1 MELQVMIL
9 DDEYIILDGLCSFP
23 WSDYGYQ
30 VAATA
35 KNGLEGLEKLKN
47 GWTNK
52 LEHIKPDLI
61 LTDVRMP
68 GMDGLDFAERAH
80 EMYPDTVIVIL
91 TGYDSFAYAQKAI
104 SIGVKEYLLKPIDY
118 DELKNMAARLAEEIR
133 AKKEEQQEV
142 RDLQKYFN
150 QSVPELRSKFAG
162 NLLYGRIQGKGV
174 VQEQAK
180 SLKLTIEKYIVCVGR
195 KVVGEKQLHEGD
207 KWIEEFACINIFEEI
222 FNNYNIQVLSDYN
235 TATAEYNF
243 ILLFAKEEENQ
254 KCMDLA
260 LQACGKIQEEVER
273 YLKAYMNFGISDIS
287 EDEYQANAQYRK
299 AQKACRQCI
308 YLGAN
313 IILKYEDLQYEEQKD
328 FVITPGERMHFM
340 MTLFQESFEKAED
353 ELRQLF
359 AKAPEDGEAVKFA
372 AMDLLFG
379 CMKFPYTCAVDSE
392 IHNKNWNFSV
402 LQDGVK
408 RISQCETTE
417 EVLTCMFNLFGT
429 LIKQNTEG
437 SDERNQKLVQSILSY
452 IEKNFATDISMDDL
466 TEKFHVSRTY
476 ISRLLKKY
484 AGKSFL
490 EYLTDVRFKHVEK
503 LIADD
508 RYKQYEIAEM
518 VGYKD
523 FGYYIKVFKKRY
535 GITPNEFR
543 KHI

>member
-1 MELQVMIL
+1 
-9 DDEYIILDGLCSFP
+9 
-23 WSDYGYQ
+23 
-30 VAATA
+30 
-35 KNGLEGLEKLKN
+35 
-47 GWTNK
+47 
-52 LEHIKPDLI
+52 
-61 LTDVRMP
+61 
-68 GMDGLDFAERAH
+68 
-80 EMYPDTVIVIL
+80 MY
-91 TGYDSFAYAQKAI
+91 
-104 SIGVKEYLLKPIDY
+104 
-118 DELKNMAARLAEEIR
+118 
-133 AKKEEQQEV
+133 
-142 RDLQKYFN
+142 
-150 QSVPELRSKFAG
+150 
-162 NLLYGRIQGKGV
+162 
-174 VQEQAK
+174 
-180 SLKLTIEKYIVCVGR
+180 
-195 KVVGEKQLHEGD
+195 
-207 KWIEEFACINIFEEI
+207 
-222 FNNYNIQVLSDYN
+222 
-235 TATAEYNF
+235 
-243 ILLFAKEEENQ
+243 
-254 KCMDLA
+254 
-260 LQACGKIQEEVER
+260 
-273 YLKAYMNFGISDIS
+273 
-287 EDEYQANAQYRK
+287 
-299 AQKACRQCI
+299 

-523 FGYYIKVFKKRY
+523 FGNYIKVFKKQIRHY
-535 GITPNEFR
+535 P
-543 KHI
+543 